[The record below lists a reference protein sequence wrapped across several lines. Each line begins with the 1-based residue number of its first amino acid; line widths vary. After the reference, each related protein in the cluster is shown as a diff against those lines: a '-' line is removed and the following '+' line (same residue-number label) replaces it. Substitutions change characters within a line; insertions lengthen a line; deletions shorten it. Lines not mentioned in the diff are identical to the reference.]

1 MTTMNITKTMFKK
14 KLFWSIL
21 LFLDV
26 VLFIEALSTNSISA
40 CIVVMIIS
48 EMIYFKGNHI
58 LFGEFDTK
66 RHAKRE
72 QYKKN
77 CLKKRTL
84 DHSSKSKE
92 IGLK

>member
-1 MTTMNITKTMFKK
+1 
-14 KLFWSIL
+14 
-21 LFLDV
+21 
-26 VLFIEALSTNSISA
+26 
-40 CIVVMIIS
+40 
-48 EMIYFKGNHI
+48 MIYFKGNHI